1 MGERRSRKW
10 LMSTLTAAP
19 DDSLERTE
27 IHDIL
32 RNDRR
37 RRVLKSLREHGEP
50 LSVREL
56 SERLATAETGEDP
69 APRNVRQSV
78 YVSLHQTHLPKL
90 EELGVIDY
98 DTETKEVALAEA
110 IDDVTVYMEVVPR
123 NDLSWAEYYL
133 GLGVLG
139 LLLVVAHSVGV
150 PTVSAID
157 VRIWAVA
164 ILATLV
170 VSAVYQLMTQS
181 PSLSE
186 RLSKFH

>member
-1 MGERRSRKW
+1 
-10 LMSTLTAAP
+10 MSTLTAAS

-37 RRVLKSLREHGEP
+37 RRVLKSLREHDGP

-133 GLGVLG
+133 GLGILG
-139 LLLVVAHSVGV
+139 LLLVVAHSMGV

-157 VRIWAVA
+157 VRLWAVA
-164 ILATLV
+164 VLVTLV

>member
-1 MGERRSRKW
+1 
-10 LMSTLTAAP
+10 MSTLTAAP

-37 RRVLKSLREHGEP
+37 RRVIKSLREHDKP
-50 LSVREL
+50 LSVRSL
-56 SERLATAETGEDP
+56 SETLATAETGEDP

-98 DTETKEVALAEA
+98 DTETKEVTLAEA
-110 IDDVTVYMEVVPR
+110 IDDVTVYMEVVPG

-139 LLLVVAHSVGV
+139 LLLVVAHSLDV
-150 PTVSAID
+150 PTVSAVD
-157 VRIWAVA
+157 VRLWAIG

-170 VSAVYQLMTQS
+170 VSAVYQLTTQS
-181 PSLSE
+181 PSLSD
-186 RLSKFH
+186 RLSKFR